1 MEPNIAVFGTG
12 RMGYPLVQRLLELG
26 YQVTAYNR
34 TIEKAALL
42 AQDGA
47 KIAALSG
54 EAAADSQLLLIMVS
68 NADVVSALLDEMG
81 EYGMKTGKTMIVM
94 STISS
99 EESER
104 LRDRMISRGDSY
116 LEAPVMGGPAD
127 VRKGRLTIMLGAE
140 EHDYKTWEKFL
151 GGLARNLVWT
161 GPIGS
166 ACVVKLALNQFMAA
180 LVTALA
186 TSVALVRA
194 VDIPAETLMDI
205 LKEFP
210 YYAPTYESKL
220 PRMLSGNFEDP
231 NFTIEMMG
239 KDVRLMVQEARRH
252 HVYPDALEAIHNLY
266 RLAEKEGL
274 GELDYSAIFK
284 LIDSPDP

>member
-1 MEPNIAVFGTG
+1 MEPTIAVFGTG
-12 RMGYPLVQRLLELG
+12 RMGFPLVQRLLELG

-34 TIEKAALL
+34 TIDKAALL

-47 KIAALSG
+47 KLTASPG
-54 EAAADSQLLLIMVS
+54 EAAADSQLLLMMVS
-68 NADVVSALLDEMG
+68 NADVVHALLDEMG
-81 EYGMKTGKTMIVM
+81 EYGKQTGKTMIVM

-99 EESER
+99 QESER
-104 LRDRMISRGDSY
+104 LRDRVTSRGGSY

-127 VRKGRLTIMLGAE
+127 VRKGRLTIILGAE

-239 KDVRLMVQEARRH
+239 KDVRLMVKEARRH
-252 HVYPDALEAIHNLY
+252 HVYPDALEAVCDLY
-266 RLAEKEGL
+266 RLAQEKGL

-284 LIDSPDP
+284 LIDSPGP

>member
-34 TIEKAALL
+34 TIDKAALL
-42 AQDGA
+42 VQDGA
-47 KIAALSG
+47 KIAASPG
-54 EAAADSQLLLIMVS
+54 EAAAESQLLLMMVS
-68 NADVVSALLDEMG
+68 NADVVHALLDEMG
-81 EYGMKTGKTMIVM
+81 EHGKQTGKTMIVM

-104 LRDRMISRGDSY
+104 LRDRMISSGGSY

-127 VRKGRLTIMLGAE
+127 VRKGRLTIMVGAE

-166 ACVVKLALNQFMAA
+166 ACVVKISLEL
-180 LVTALA
+180 
-186 TSVALVRA
+186 
-194 VDIPAETLMDI
+194 I
-205 LKEFP
+205 
-210 YYAPTYESKL
+210 YGG
-220 PRMLSGNFEDP
+220 SGNGLSDERCACP
-231 NFTIEMMG
+231 CRGYTSRNINGHPKGVPILCTH
-239 KDVRLMVQEARRH
+239 VRVEVAA
-252 HVYPDALEAIHNLY
+252 HVV
-266 RLAEKEGL
+266 G
-274 GELDYSAIFK
+274 
-284 LIDSPDP
+284 

>member
-1 MEPNIAVFGTG
+1 MEPTIAVFGTG
-12 RMGYPLVQRLLELG
+12 RMGFPLVQRLLESG

-34 TIEKAALL
+34 TIDKAALL
-42 AQDGA
+42 VQNGA
-47 KIAALSG
+47 KLAASPG
-54 EAAADSQLLLIMVS
+54 EAAADSQLLLMMVS
-68 NADVVSALLDEMG
+68 NADVVHALLDEMG
-81 EYGMKTGKTMIVM
+81 EDGIQAGKTIIVM

-99 EESER
+99 EESEQ
-104 LRDRMISRGDSY
+104 LRDRIISRDCSY
-116 LEAPVMGGPAD
+116 LEAPVMGGPSE
-127 VRKGRLTIMLGAE
+127 VRNGSLTIILGAE

-151 GGLARNLVWT
+151 GDLSRNLVWT

-194 VDIPAETLMDI
+194 VDVPAATLMGI

-239 KDVRLMVQEARRH
+239 KDVRLMVQEARRYRL
-252 HVYPDALEAIHNLY
+252 YPDALEAVHNLY
-266 RLAEKEGL
+266 KLAEKKGL
-274 GELDYSAIFK
+274 GEMDYSAIFK
-284 LIDSPDP
+284 LIDSQSP